1 MLHILRGV
9 TVSESRTCSIVPSE
23 IVAQDNM
30 CVQRK
35 RSPLHPAQ
43 GKAVNEPQSMT
54 KPGI

>member
-23 IVAQDNM
+23 IVAQNNM